1 MRYAREP
8 SPPSAHSRSSRLVTS
23 GWPFID
29 AYAQWRAVSRYKVE
43 EGLAKCVAAR
53 TIGFSDVMI
62 IAGLRFRS
70 K

>member
-1 MRYAREP
+1 MAL
-8 SPPSAHSRSSRLVTS
+8 HQRLRTV
-23 GWPFID
+23 
-29 AYAQWRAVSRYKVE
+29 QWRAVSRYKVE
-43 EGLAKCVAAR
+43 EELAKCVAAR